1 MQIDII
7 RKEKGYMC
15 EQCGYKWVPRI
26 FKQEYNK
33 KPRMCPVCKSLD
45 YDKTNEKSRIRNSE
59 VRNTTTKTTT
69 IYQSKK

>member
-1 MQIDII
+1 MQIDIT
-7 RKEKGYMC
+7 KTEKGYQC

-33 KPRMCPVCKSLD
+33 KPRMCPVCKSPD

-59 VRNTTTKTTT
+59 VRATTETTV
-69 IYQSKK
+69 YQSKKK

>member
-7 RKEKGYMC
+7 KTEKGYMC

-33 KPRMCPVCKSLD
+33 KPRMCPVCKSPD
-45 YDKTNEKSRIRNSE
+45 YDKSNEKSRIRNSE
-59 VRNTTTKTTT
+59 VRATKTTRT
-69 IYQSKK
+69 IPQSKK

>member
-7 RKEKGYMC
+7 KTEKGYMC

-33 KPRMCPVCKSLD
+33 KPRMCPVCKSPD

-59 VRNTTTKTTT
+59 VRATKTATHT
-69 IYQSKK
+69 IQSKK